1 MIAAT
6 LYGGLGNQMF
16 IYATVRAT
24 SLRNKT
30 SMAFNLKQGFKDD
43 IQFHRFLEL
52 NHFQLEL
59 PQSSIAT
66 FDVPLGKYIRF
77 VSRKLGF
84 NLLKPSMRF
93 IQERK
98 AQRDDIIKARN
109 AFLEGYLS
117 YESYFADY
125 ADVIRRDF
133 TVKERYLTQPVME
146 ELSSIKSYHRPI
158 VMIGIRRYQE
168 CAKSSA
174 IPPGGA
180 AETPAYFKN
189 AMEKIAEETV
199 NPVFW
204 VFSQQQEWFRENVD
218 DGTYDVVYAKP
229 KEGVDSAIEDLYLMM
244 QCDHFIITKSTYY
257 WWAAWL
263 SKKTNKMVI
272 CPAIMK
278 KGGCKE
284 WVYID

>member
-24 SLRNKT
+24 SLRNNT

-77 VSRKLGF
+77 ASRKLGF
-84 NLLKPSMRF
+84 NLLNPSMRF
-93 IQERK
+93 IKEPK
-98 AQRDDIIKARN
+98 AKREDIIHAKN

-117 YESYFADY
+117 NESYFADY
-125 ADVIRRDF
+125 ADVIRKDF
-133 TVKERYLTQPVME
+133 TVKEKYVTQPVRD
-146 ELSSIKSYHRPI
+146 ELASINSLHRPI
-158 VMIGIRRYQE
+158 VMVGIRRYQE
-168 CAKSSA
+168 CANSRS
-174 IPPGGA
+174 IPKGGA
-180 AETPAYFKN
+180 AETPAYFKT
-189 AMEKIAEETV
+189 AMKKIAEETD
-199 NPVFW
+199 NPIFW

-218 DGTYDVVYAKP
+218 DGSYDVVYARP
-229 KEGVDSAIEDLYLMM
+229 KEGVDSAIEDFYLMM

-263 SKKTNKMVI
+263 SAKPHKTVI
-272 CPAIMK
+272 CPSTMK
-278 KGGCKE
+278 KGGCTT
-284 WVYID
+284 WLYID

>member
-16 IYATVRAT
+16 IYAMVRAA
-24 SLRNKT
+24 SLRNNT

-59 PQSSIAT
+59 PQSPIAT
-66 FDVPLGKYIRF
+66 FDIPVGKYIRL

-84 NLLKPSMRF
+84 NLLNPSMRF
-93 IQERK
+93 IQESK
-98 AQRDDIIKARN
+98 VKRDDIIQARN
-109 AFLEGYLS
+109 AFLEGYFAH
-117 YESYFADY
+117 EKYFADQ

-133 TVKERYLTQPVME
+133 TVKEKYVTQPVKD
-146 ELSSIKSYHRPI
+146 ELASIKRHHRPI

-168 CAKSSA
+168 CASSSA
-174 IPPGGA
+174 IPKGGA
-180 AETPAYFKN
+180 AETPAYFKT
-189 AMEKIAEETV
+189 AMKKIAEETG
-199 NPVFW
+199 NPIFW

-218 DGTYDVVYAKP
+218 DGTYEVVYAQP
-229 KEGVDSAIEDLYLMM
+229 KKGTDSAIEDFYLMT

-257 WWAAWL
+257 WWPAWL
-263 SKKTNKMVI
+263 SAKPHKMVF
-272 CPAIMK
+272 CPTTLKI
-278 KGGCKE
+278 GCE
-284 WVYID
+284 NWVYLD

>member
-24 SLRNKT
+24 SLRNNT

-59 PQSSIAT
+59 PQSPIAT

-77 VSRKLGF
+77 ASRKLGF

-93 IQERK
+93 IKEPK
-98 AQRDDIIKARN
+98 AKHEDIIHAKN

-117 YESYFADY
+117 NEKYFADY
-125 ADVIRRDF
+125 ADIIRRDF
-133 TVKERYLTQPVME
+133 TVKEKYVTQPIKD
-146 ELSSIKSYHRPI
+146 ELASIKRRHRPI

-168 CAKSSA
+168 CASSNA
-174 IPPGGA
+174 IPTGGA
-180 AETPAYFKN
+180 AETPGYFKT
-189 AMEKIAEETV
+189 AMKIIADETV

-204 VFSQQQEWFRENVD
+204 VFSQQQEWFRKNVD
-218 DGTYDVVYAKP
+218 DGTYDVMYAKP
-229 KEGVDSAIEDLYLMM
+229 KEGTDSAIEDFYLMM

-257 WWAAWL
+257 WWPAWL
-263 SKKTNKMVI
+263 SAKTNKMVI
-272 CPAIMK
+272 CPTTMK
-278 KGGCKE
+278 IGCND
-284 WVYID
+284 WVYLN